1 MPRDNIIIKCTVCG
15 EENYI
20 GSKNKRSHPARM
32 ELKKYCP
39 RCNKMTLHK
48 EKK

>member
-1 MPRDNIIIKCTVCG
+1 EI
-15 EENYI
+15 
-20 GSKNKRSHPARM
+20 
-32 ELKKYCP
+32 KKYCP